1 MADEKP
7 PESVKD
13 LVARLLAKQLSAED
27 REALLK
33 KLTEFASKFDSFLD
47 ELLDL
52 GYLGS
57 ERERLLALRVVLPI
71 LFKEREEGEKSPRV
85 KGQVAKEEK
94 MPKVSGVYIAK
105 LGKFVSKAFD
115 DSVENCVAILQEFD
129 SVPWFV
135 QREIVLFPIIGVLK
149 DCENADLKRALA
161 NWLAQKAPLIA
172 ADDDATLHRR
182 VGDAL
187 NNAKDRERN
196 QGVRDKVKEA
206 LNKFWEQLTLI
217 HFEKLTK
224 VIENPDATEDAKT
237 EAIRRLSHVNSL
249 GSREAMEY
257 LVKKFVEW
265 VRAKKT
271 RLVELTAEA
280 IRFNRYAV
288 LPLIDEFVNESRMQA
303 ETHDGLQDTFARV
316 VQRFQG
322 GRRIDANEDDEE
334 DEYSKNL
341 RVRRR
346 IVRQLAE
353 MSDPRFFEELEEIHE
368 ENKEALRKHAI
379 PVLARQLPNEGDIEV
394 LEDMARILGY
404 ASEGSTSGREAIDAL
419 SRAVVGIDR
428 TVNARKRLLEEY
440 YLKPSKE
447 QSDKAA
453 RILDN
458 AISEARRNL
467 KILQNLNVVVF
478 GVGILIFLGGFMMS
492 MLNQNVATR
501 LTAALTSVGG
511 LAGIVFQLVRR
522 PLDRIQNSMSNLVQ
536 METAFTSFI
545 WEQGLNGTYIQSKYV
560 SQGKLSNDD
569 IDETI
574 SRSQKTMALTMDLV
588 SIHAETGVPN
598 LVTRIN
604 KLEPVNGVPES
615 EVVIHGQ
622 NLDGDTAHYKKVKEG
637 ILAIN
642 HIPVSGKSVLA
653 WTEDSVKI
661 NIPKNLSEELVMIS
675 LFVDGMETN
684 ALPFQILRTPKGESE
699 PPKTPKT
706 NLPEERKNE

>member
-1 MADEKP
+1 MANDKS

-13 LVARLLAKQLSAED
+13 LVSRVLEKQASAED
-27 REALLK
+27 REALIK
-33 KLTEFASKFDSFLD
+33 KLTDLASKFDSILD

-52 GYLGS
+52 GNQGD
-57 ERERLLALRVVLPI
+57 EKERLLALRIVLPI
-71 LFKEREEGEKSPRV
+71 LFKEKVDGEKTQKA
-85 KGQVAKEEK
+85 KGQIEKEEK
-94 MPKVSGVYIAK
+94 ILKVSGVYIAK
-105 LGKFVSKAFD
+105 LGKFVSNAFD
-115 DSVENCVAILQEFD
+115 DSVENCLAILQEFEN
-129 SVPWFV
+129 VPWQV
-135 QREIVLFPIIGVLK
+135 QREIVLFPIISVLK
-149 DCENADLKRALA
+149 ECDNAELKRALA
-161 NWLAQKAPLIA
+161 VWLAQKAPLIA

-187 NNAKDRERN
+187 TSAKEKEKN
-196 QGVRDKVKEA
+196 QEVRDKVKEA
-206 LNKFWEQLTLI
+206 LNKFWEQLTKI
-217 HFEKLTK
+217 HYEKLTK
-224 VIENPDATEDAKT
+224 IIESPDATEDAKT

-257 LVKKFVEW
+257 LVERLVEW
-265 VRAKKT
+265 IRAKRT

-280 IRFNRYAV
+280 IRYNRYAV
-288 LPLIDEFVNESRMQA
+288 LPLIDEFVNESRKQA
-303 ETHDGLQDTFARV
+303 ETHDGIQDTFARV

-322 GRRIDANEDDEE
+322 SRRLDAVEDDEE
-334 DEYSKNL
+334 DDYSKNL

-346 IVRQLAE
+346 IARQLAE
-353 MSDPRFFEELEEIHE
+353 MSDPRFFDELDEIHE
-368 ENKEALRKHAI
+368 GNKEALRKHAI

-404 ASEGSTSGREAIDAL
+404 ASEGSASGREAVDAL

-453 RILDN
+453 NILDE

-467 KILQNLNVVVF
+467 KILQNLNIVVF

-492 MLNQNVATR
+492 MLNQDMATR
-501 LTAALTSVGG
+501 LTAALTSAGG
-511 LAGIVFQLVRR
+511 LAGIIFQLVRR

-574 SRSQKTMALTMDLV
+574 SRSQKTMSLTMELV
-588 SIHAETGVPN
+588 SIHSETGVPN

-622 NLDGDTAHYKKVKEG
+622 NLDGDTAHHKKVKEG
-637 ILAIN
+637 MLAIN
-642 HIPVSGKSVLA
+642 HIPVNGKSVVT
-653 WTEDSVKI
+653 WNEDSVKI
-661 NIPKNLSEELVMIS
+661 SIPKDVPDELVMIS

-684 ALPFQILRTPKGESE
+684 ALPFQILRAPEGELASSTSPE
-699 PPKTPKT
+699 T
-706 NLPEERKNE
+706 NLPEESKNE